1 MTKTRSE
8 ILTLALFVMLG
19 LLALEGQ
26 SENLPPAPIRPKVR
40 TACLECHDASIIRQ
54 QRLDRKSWQKVL
66 DKMIRWGALVEPAD
80 REPML
85 DYFTENFG
93 PEKKQ
98 PPPVK
103 TASAQEPKGK

>member
-1 MTKTRSE
+1 MTTMRSTV
-8 ILTLALFVMLG
+8 LTLALCGMAG
-19 LLALEGQ
+19 LLALEAQ
-26 SENLPPAPIRPKVR
+26 SPDLPPSPIRPKVR

-85 DYFTENFG
+85 DYFTMNFG
-93 PEKKQ
+93 PERTK
-98 PPPVK
+98 PARVK
-103 TASAQEPKGK
+103 TASAQKQQGK